1 MFDTDDLVMGTK
13 QLSDSIDGG
22 QINEYNYR
30 NYCGR
35 AYYTVYHNIIA
46 HLDAKHDYSHI
57 SQTNASYTNMGV
69 HKRLIQFL
77 LDYINIPSH
86 NSNRTYKALYY
97 RLKELK
103 KIRVMADYHL
113 TTPVTNIQYEQAKQQ
128 LVGVLKELEKLAS
141 Q

>member
-1 MFDTDDLVMGTK
+1 MFDTNDLVTGTK
-13 QLSDSIDGG
+13 QLSNSIDDG
-22 QINEYNYR
+22 QISEYNHR

-77 LDYINIPSH
+77 LDHTNIPNH
-86 NSNRTYKALYY
+86 NSNRAYKALCY
-97 RLKELK
+97 RLKDLK

-113 TTPVTNIQYEQAKQQ
+113 TTPITNTEYKQAKQQ
-128 LVGVLKELEKLAS
+128 LAGVLKELENLAS